1 MMLNNK
7 KLEKIK
13 NSFDTNGYITLR
25 NFFEKKKIKS
35 VKKNLFHFLNKQKL
49 KLKKREIH
57 FAKNSELI
65 NSVHHLKWPYVKKF
79 RKNRRIVKI
88 VKYLLNE
95 STKSFG
101 AEVFAKPAKVGMEVP
116 IHQDNYYWNVN
127 NSKGLTVWIALDKCT
142 KGNGALFY
150 YKKSQNIGLLKHK
163 ASYAPGTSQVLKNK
177 KILKN
182 FKKITPEL
190 NIGDVLIHHCLII
203 HGSQKN
209 QRNRDRAGLTMRYI
223 GRSSKIDNSKKKE
236 YEKVLKKQL
245 T

>member
-88 VKYLLNE
+88 VEYLLNE
-95 STKSFG
+95 NIKSFG

-116 IHQDNYYWNVN
+116 IHQDNY
-127 NSKGLTVWIALDKCT
+127 
-142 KGNGALFY
+142 
-150 YKKSQNIGLLKHK
+150 
-163 ASYAPGTSQVLKNK
+163 
-177 KILKN
+177 
-182 FKKITPEL
+182 
-190 NIGDVLIHHCLII
+190 
-203 HGSQKN
+203 
-209 QRNRDRAGLTMRYI
+209 
-223 GRSSKIDNSKKKE
+223 
-236 YEKVLKKQL
+236 
-245 T
+245 

>member
-1 MMLNNK
+1 MILNKNK
-7 KLEKIK
+7 LQKIK
-13 NSFDTNGYITLR
+13 NSFDDDGYIYLK
-25 NFFEKKKIKS
+25 NIFNKNKIKS
-35 VKKNLFHFLNKQKL
+35 IKKNLFYFLDKKKNSL
-49 KLKKREIH
+49 RKREIH
-57 FAKNSELI
+57 YASNTKLI
-65 NSVHHLKWPYVKKF
+65 NSVHHLKWPYIKIFRNNKK
-79 RKNRRIVKI
+79 IIKI
-88 VKYLLNE
+88 VKYLFQDKIKN
-95 STKSFG
+95 FG
-101 AEVFAKPAKVGMEVP
+101 AEVFAKPAKFGMPVP
-116 IHQDNYYWNVN
+116 VHQDNYYWNVN

-142 KGNGALFY
+142 KKNGALFY